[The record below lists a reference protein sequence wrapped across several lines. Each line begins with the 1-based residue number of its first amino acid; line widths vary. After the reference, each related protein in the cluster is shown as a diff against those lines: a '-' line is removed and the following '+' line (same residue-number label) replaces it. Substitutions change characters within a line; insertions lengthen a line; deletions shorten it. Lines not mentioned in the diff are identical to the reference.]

1 MKHGKRVSPVYGE
14 RGTAMVAVLML
25 GLVLVPLAILAYLTA
40 NVEMVAEANKL
51 HADQTFA
58 LGEAGHAYG
67 IDWLFKQDPPPQ
79 PADGAPVYL
88 GEFQMGTIGTYEVW
102 VDPADTNDYTGDGPW
117 VYQILGV
124 GHAGKTVGGP

>member
-1 MKHGKRVSPVYGE
+1 MKHAKSVPRVCGE
-14 RGTAMVAVLML
+14 RGTAMVAVLLL

-40 NVEMVAEANKL
+40 NVEVVAEANKL

-58 LGEAGHAYG
+58 LAEAGHAHG

-88 GEFQMGTIGTYEVW
+88 GEFQMGTGTYEVW

-117 VYQILGV
+117 VYEVLSV
-124 GHAGKTVGGP
+124 GHARKTLIGP

>member
-1 MKHGKRVSPVYGE
+1 MTFTRLVSPLRGE
-14 RGTAMVAVLML
+14 RGTALVAMLML

-40 NVEMVAEANKL
+40 NVELTAQGNKL
-51 HADQTFA
+51 RADQTFGLA
-58 LGEAGHAYG
+58 EAGHAYG

-88 GEFQMGTIGTYEVW
+88 GEFQMGAVGTYEVW

-117 VYQILGV
+117 VYEILGV
-124 GHAGKTVGGP
+124 GHAGKTLIGP